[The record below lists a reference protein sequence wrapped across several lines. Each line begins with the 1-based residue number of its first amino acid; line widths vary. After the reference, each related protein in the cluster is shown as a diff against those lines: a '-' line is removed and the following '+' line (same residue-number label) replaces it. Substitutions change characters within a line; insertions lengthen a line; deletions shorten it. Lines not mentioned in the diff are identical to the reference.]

1 MGLAREGIREMLI
14 ATVVLGGLTGLA
26 VWQYWPAAVLPLVI
40 WVWVL
45 AFFRDPRRVALFA
58 RGELCAPADGT
69 VTEITR
75 LEHHEV
81 IGGPAIRIGI
91 FLSIFD
97 VHANRSPC
105 RGRVRSIM
113 YSEGRY
119 LDARH
124 PDSGRLNESNTVLI
138 DPGPPV
144 AGPIIIRQVAGK
156 VARRIVCHAR
166 EGDDLMIGQR
176 FGMIKF
182 GSRTELILP
191 DRAETVV
198 KAWVGQHVCAG
209 ITVLAIQRS
218 VMKRRGCGARHC

>member
-1 MGLAREGIREMLI
+1 MLT

-26 VWQYWPAAVLPLVI
+26 VWHYWPAAVLPVAVWL
-40 WVWVL
+40 WVL
-45 AFFRDPRRVALFA
+45 SFFRDPPRMAWFA
-58 RGELCAPADGT
+58 RGELCAPADGK

-81 IGGPAIRIGI
+81 IGGPAVRIGI

-105 RGRVRSIM
+105 RGRVRSIIHT
-113 YSEGRY
+113 EGRF

-124 PDSGRLNESNTVLI
+124 PASGRVNESNTILL
-138 DPGPPV
+138 DPSPPV
-144 AGPIIIRQVAGK
+144 AGPIIVRQVAGK

-198 KAWVGQHVCAG
+198 KAWIGQQVRAG
-209 ITVLAIQRS
+209 ISVLAIQRS
-218 VMKRRGCGARHC
+218 IMKRRGCGASHC